1 MICMTKGAVMGSW
14 SALEVEEK
22 SEDTLDDDSLS
33 QNSDNAMIERKQMYT
48 LQELH

>member
-22 SEDTLDDDSLS
+22 SEDTLDDSLS
-33 QNSDNAMIERKQMYT
+33 QNSDNAMIESKQMYT

>member
-1 MICMTKGAVMGSW
+1 MMCMTKSAVTGSW

-33 QNSDNAMIERKQMYT
+33 QNSDNAMI
-48 LQELH
+48 

>member
-1 MICMTKGAVMGSW
+1 MICMTKGAIMGSW
-14 SALEVEEK
+14 SAFEVEEK
-22 SEDTLDDDSLS
+22 SEDTLDDSLS